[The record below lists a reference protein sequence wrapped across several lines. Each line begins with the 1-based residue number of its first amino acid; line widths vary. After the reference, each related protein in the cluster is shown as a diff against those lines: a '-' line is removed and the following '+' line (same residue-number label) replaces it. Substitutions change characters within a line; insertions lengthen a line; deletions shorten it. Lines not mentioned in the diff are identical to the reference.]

1 MVGGHAGVYPSS
13 HWEAA
18 SSFQGFFF
26 YPCLVWLSLLYYIFF
41 SSPHFYLFCCGD
53 NWAAKADRIKP
64 SCQVGFRTSEVSQE
78 KISGRWAVTGFHSNP
93 GDLQT
98 APSHHTQTKSPIL
111 TLTPQQRNPTASLAT
126 QGSDD
131 EEGERENRARNRE
144 WRRWGER
151 GCCVSDK
158 TPQAALMKSLSWR
171 WRDCLWN
178 GLLIGGAVVWC
189 SMQAN

>member
-1 MVGGHAGVYPSS
+1 MVGGHAGIYPSS

-18 SSFQGFFF
+18 LSFQGFFCI
-26 YPCLVWLSLLYYIFF
+26 CLVWLSLLYYIHFF
-41 SSPHFYLFCCGD
+41 LFPFLFILLPGQMSS
-53 NWAAKADRIKP
+53 KDRIKP
-64 SCQVGFRTSEVSQE
+64 SCRVGFQTSEVSQE
-78 KISGRWAVTGFHSNP
+78 KISGRWAVTGFHCNP

-98 APSHHTQTKSPIL
+98 APSHHTQAKSPIL

-126 QGSDD
+126 QSGDD
-131 EEGERENRARNRE
+131 EEEERGNGARNRE

-158 TPQAALMKSLSWR
+158 TPQAPLMKSLSWR

-189 SMQAN
+189 SMQTN